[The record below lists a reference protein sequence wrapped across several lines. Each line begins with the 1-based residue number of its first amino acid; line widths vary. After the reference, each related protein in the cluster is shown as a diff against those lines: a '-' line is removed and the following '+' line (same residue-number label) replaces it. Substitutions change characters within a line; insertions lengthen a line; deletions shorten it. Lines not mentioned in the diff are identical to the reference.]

1 MYPELFN
8 KEFLKNVNNYVDLEG
23 AGRKCNTSLFSPY
36 NTLVIGQPLNSQMK
50 KCLEQTFHVSTL
62 MKLGLSKCNNDLGN

>member
-50 KCLEQTFHVSTL
+50 NFSCININEIRSVKV
-62 MKLGLSKCNNDLGN
+62 